1 VIEIRKIRKGE
12 EESAKKLIDSIMRSE
27 FSGALTSYPTDDLD
41 AIQDHYGGLGEAFLV
56 AVDGNRIVGTVAVKR
71 EDERTA
77 LLRRVFVDP
86 ANRKQRIG
94 FQLMKKAIDFCS
106 EVGYQE
112 VIFKTTSEMKA
123 ANKLCQ
129 DNGFQEKARIPLG
142 PTALIKFTR
151 FLRENT
157 ALNR

>member
-1 VIEIRKIRKGE
+1 MIEIRKIRKGE

-94 FQLMKKAIDFCS
+94 FQLMKKAIN
-106 EVGYQE
+106 
-112 VIFKTTSEMKA
+112 M
-123 ANKLCQ
+123 LH
-129 DNGFQEKARIPLG
+129 
-142 PTALIKFTR
+142 
-151 FLRENT
+151 
-157 ALNR
+157 LN